1 LPAANNFVNALI
13 PFVGIDSAM
22 RCSMKVA
29 SVAEMRAMD
38 RQAMEQFFIPAEIL
52 MENAGLAACAVLSR
66 VREIRGLTCAVLCG
80 PGNNGG
86 DGLVL
91 ARLLHSRGA
100 LVTVFLAGEE
110 NKFQGA
116 AAGNLKIIRRL
127 SLQVRQ
133 VQSAAAIRDE
143 LTQSGVLLDALLG
156 TGLDREVSGLYR
168 DLIELMNA
176 SGKTIL
182 SLDIPSGINGDT
194 GAVMGAAVRADYTV
208 AFGLPKIGN
217 LLYPGFGQCGRLSV
231 SHISFPPALY
241 DDVNLNIQIN
251 DSIKLPSRPSEA
263 HKGSM
268 GKALFIAGAANY
280 YGAPYFSS
288 LSFLKAGGGYAYL
301 ATPCSVAPFVAQKGS
316 EIVILPQQETA
327 SGSIAPANLQQLL
340 EQAEKSDLVVLGP
353 GLSLATETKQLVKEL
368 VAAIRKPLLLDG
380 DGLTAVAGDLALLR
394 ERPGATIL
402 TPHLG
407 ELASLTGKTL
417 TQISDN
423 RIIALQEASREA
435 GALVVM
441 KGPHSLIGAPDGKV
455 FINLSGNPGMATAGA
470 GDALTGTIAAMFG
483 LGLPLEEAVRKGVF
497 IHGLAGDLAAAAQGE
512 DGVTATDILEF
523 LPLAMK
529 QDREGGGF
537 DKSYAI
543 PVV

>member
-1 LPAANNFVNALI
+1 
-13 PFVGIDSAM
+13 
-22 RCSMKVA
+22 MKVA

-38 RQAMEQFFIPAEIL
+38 RQAVERFFIPEEIL

-66 VREIRGLTCAVLCG
+66 ATEVKGQRCAVLCG

-86 DGLVL
+86 DGFVV
-91 ARLLHSRGA
+91 ARCFHAAGA
-100 LVTVFLAGEE
+100 LVAVFLAGEE
-110 NKFQGA
+110 GKFKGA
-116 AAGNLKIIRRL
+116 ATGNLKILRQLPVAI
-127 SLQVRQ
+127 RQ
-133 VQSAAAIRDE
+133 VQSAEAIRGE
-143 LTQSGVLLDALLG
+143 LMDCRVLVDALLG

-168 DLIELMNA
+168 DLIQLMNE

-194 GAVMGAAVRADYTV
+194 GAVMGVAVRADYTV

-217 LLYPGFGQCGRLSV
+217 MLHPGFGQGGKLSV

-241 DDVNLNIQIN
+241 DDVSLKVQIN
-251 DSIKLPSRPSEA
+251 GPIKLPARPAEA

-301 ATPCSVAPFVAQKGS
+301 ATPCSVAPFVAQKGG

-327 SGSIAPANLQQLL
+327 SASIALANLQQLL

-353 GLSLATETKQLVKEL
+353 GLSLAAETKQLVKEL
-368 VAAIRKPLLLDG
+368 VAAIKKPLLLDG
-380 DGLTAVAGDLALLR
+380 DGLTAIAGDLALLR

-407 ELASLTGKTL
+407 ELANLTGKTL
-417 TQISDN
+417 PQISGN
-423 RIIALQEASREA
+423 RIIALQEAARES
-435 GALVVM
+435 GALLVM
-441 KGPHSLIGAPDGKV
+441 KGAHSLIGAPDGRV
-455 FINLSGNPGMATAGA
+455 FINLSGNPGMATAGS

-497 IHGLAGDLAAAAQGE
+497 IHGLAGDLAVAAKGE
-512 DGVTATDILEF
+512 DGVTATDILEY
-523 LPLAMK
+523 LPLAMR
-529 QDREGGGF
+529 QDREGISG
-537 DKSYAI
+537 DLESRYEI